1 MNKLALLSA
10 ATLTIAVS
18 IVPSVVFAQAPAAP
32 AAPAAAPATPATP
45 ATPAPKKMAAKPMHH
60 AAPMHMAHGK
70 SMMHAKTVA
79 AHPAID
85 ATTDQLNQQQL
96 DQAKTK

>member
-45 ATPAPKKMAAKPMHH
+45 ATPAPKKMAAKPVHH
-60 AAPMHMAHGK
+60 APMHMVRGK
-70 SMMHAKTVA
+70 TMMHAKTVA